1 MSGRLIGKVQT
12 LAHRSGSDRGALR
25 QEDAERAVASA
36 YREALGRDPDPVGSR
51 DYARQVRAGRSH
63 EDLVRELAASREGV
77 MHAARTLGFAVD
89 GRSDDEF
96 VEDLY
101 QLATGRPADDAGRR
115 WLGQMLDQGADRLSV
130 TMTLAHSE
138 EALNRQLALRTHI
151 QDLRELRPASF
162 RTVPGTDGVAREVY
176 RADTAEDVD
185 WMEESILEHGYY
197 EKPGI
202 WSLSVDDDKRRMSA
216 LLASFAP
223 TRALEIGCSS
233 GTVMEGLLAAGV
245 DCDGLEISRMAI
257 QRADPA
263 VRPRIHRADLLDA
276 DLTDGY
282 DLIYGLDVLEH
293 LNPNRFDRY
302 LVRLRELVSDTGY
315 VYVNSPAFG
324 VDDVYGEEFPLVL
337 PSWQQDGAAGRLFR
351 EWLVDED
358 GYPAHG
364 HLVWACSPWWEAAF
378 STVGLH
384 RDKDVE
390 RALHAR
396 WDGAFASESPAR
408 RAFFVFTASPGS
420 ERSSEILAALVGP

>member
-1 MSGRLIGKVQT
+1 
-12 LAHRSGSDRGALR
+12 
-25 QEDAERAVASA
+25 
-36 YREALGRDPDPVGSR
+36 
-51 DYARQVRAGRSH
+51 
-63 EDLVRELAASREGV
+63 
-77 MHAARTLGFAVD
+77 
-89 GRSDDEF
+89 
-96 VEDLY
+96 
-101 QLATGRPADDAGRR
+101 
-115 WLGQMLDQGADRLSV
+115 MLDQGADRLSV

-138 EALNRQLALRTHI
+138 EALNRQLSLRTHI
-151 QDLRELRPASF
+151 QDLRELRPGSF
-162 RTVPGTDGVAREVY
+162 CTVVGADGVAREVY

-185 WMEESILEHGYY
+185 WMEDSILEHGYY

-216 LLASFAP
+216 LLASFGP
-223 TRALEIGCSS
+223 RRALEIGCSS

-263 VRPRIHRADLLDA
+263 VRPRIRRSDLLDA

-282 DLIYGLDVLEH
+282 DLIYGLDIFEH

-302 LVRLRELVSDTGY
+302 LTRLRELVSGTGY
-315 VYVNSPAFG
+315 VVCELSGLRCGRRVRRSVPPGPA
-324 VDDVYGEEFPLVL
+324 EL
-337 PSWQQDGAAGRLFR
+337 AGGRCRRRLFR

-358 GYPAHG
+358 GYPDHG

-378 STVGLH
+378 SSVGLH

-396 WDGAFASESPAR
+396 WDEKFTAESPAR
-408 RAFFVFTASPGS
+408 RAFFVFTPSPGS
-420 ERSSEILAALVGP
+420 ERSREILASLARSPQSTAG